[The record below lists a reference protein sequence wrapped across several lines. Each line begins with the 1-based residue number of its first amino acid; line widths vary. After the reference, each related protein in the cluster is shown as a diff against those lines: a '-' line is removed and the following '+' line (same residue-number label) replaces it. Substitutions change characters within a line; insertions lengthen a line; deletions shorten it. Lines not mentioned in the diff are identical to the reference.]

1 MKEKLPQRDS
11 ELMRLE
17 SILRSF
23 DELEHKLNRVHF
35 DLGQGAYRRM
45 IRYIGDRKSWLIQEF
60 KDKMTP

>member
-1 MKEKLPQRDS
+1 
-11 ELMRLE
+11 MRLE